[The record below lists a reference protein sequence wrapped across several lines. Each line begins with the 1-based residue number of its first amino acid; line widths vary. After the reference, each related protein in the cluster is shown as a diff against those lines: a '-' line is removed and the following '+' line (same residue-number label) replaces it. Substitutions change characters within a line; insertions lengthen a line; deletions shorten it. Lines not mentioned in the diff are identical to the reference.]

1 MDLGIVICMIGS
13 SVALIG
19 TVMALF
25 LWNRSEANA
34 DRRDIVNL
42 VLAIQSEV
50 RDFHNRLIEV
60 ERKK

>member
-1 MDLGIVICMIGS
+1 MDIGIVIGMLGTA
-13 SVALIG
+13 VTLVG
-19 TVMALF
+19 TVLGLF

-34 DRRDIVNL
+34 DRRDMVNI

>member
-1 MDLGIVICMIGS
+1 MDTGIVIGMVGS
-13 SVALIG
+13 AVTIVGA
-19 TVMALF
+19 VMSLF

-42 VLAIQSEV
+42 VLAIQSEI
-50 RDFHNRLIEV
+50 RDFHNRLIEI